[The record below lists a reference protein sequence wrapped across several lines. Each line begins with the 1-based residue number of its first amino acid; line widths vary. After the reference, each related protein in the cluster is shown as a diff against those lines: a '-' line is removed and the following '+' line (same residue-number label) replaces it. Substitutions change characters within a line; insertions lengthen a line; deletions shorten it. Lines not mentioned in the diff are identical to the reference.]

1 MGEAADFII
10 GSDVTCSDGHCGE
23 LKRVVIDPV
32 ARAITHVVVA
42 PKHRGTARLV
52 PVHHVTS
59 STATEIRLSC
69 TKAQF
74 RTLEDVDEK
83 RLLPGAHGAWGFE
96 DDEMYSL
103 PYFGLGLGPMGGV
116 GGLGGVGMGTL
127 GKGAGMG
134 RGHKWQVAKG
144 DGVPVGEVEVR
155 RGEHVHATDGPVGHV
170 RGLVVDPT
178 DRHVT
183 HFLLEEG
190 HLWGAKQ
197 VAIPISAV
205 TRVDDGVRINLAK
218 DQVRD
223 LAPVDLEHL
232 E

>member
-1 MGEAADFII
+1 
-10 GSDVTCSDGHCGE
+10 
-23 LKRVVIDPV
+23 
-32 ARAITHVVVA
+32 
-42 PKHRGTARLV
+42 
-52 PVHHVTS
+52 
-59 STATEIRLSC
+59 
-69 TKAQF
+69 
-74 RTLEDVDEK
+74 
-83 RLLPGAHGAWGFE
+83 
-96 DDEMYSL
+96 
-103 PYFGLGLGPMGGV
+103 
-116 GGLGGVGMGTL
+116 
-127 GKGAGMG
+127 MG

-205 TRVDDGVRINLAK
+205 IRVDDGVRINLAK

>member
-32 ARAITHVVVA
+32 ARSIAHVVVA

-52 PVHHVTS
+52 PVRLVAS
-59 STATEIRLSC
+59 STAKEIRLSC

-74 RTLEDVDEK
+74 RTLEDFNEK

-96 DDEMYSL
+96 DEEMHSL

-127 GKGAGMG
+127 GKGMGMG
-134 RGHKWQVAKG
+134 RGHKLAGGLRRIVFRW
-144 DGVPVGEVEVR
+144 VR
-155 RGEHVHATDGPVGHV
+155 SRSAAASTSSLPTV
-170 RGLVVDPT
+170 RSDT
-178 DRHVT
+178 
-183 HFLLEEG
+183 FAA
-190 HLWGAKQ
+190 W
-197 VAIPISAV
+197 
-205 TRVDDGVRINLAK
+205 
-218 DQVRD
+218 
-223 LAPVDLEHL
+223 
-232 E
+232 

>member
-32 ARAITHVVVA
+32 ARAIAHVVVA

-52 PVHHVTS
+52 PVRLVAS
-59 STATEIRLSC
+59 STAAEIRLSC

-96 DDEMYSL
+96 DEEMYSL

-127 GKGAGMG
+127 GKGMGMG
-134 RGHKWQVAKG
+134 RGQKLRVAKA
-144 DGVPVGEVEVR
+144 DRVPVGEVEVR

-232 E
+232 Q

>member
-1 MGEAADFII
+1 LGEAADFII
-10 GSDVTCSDGHCGE
+10 GSEVTCSDGHCGE

-32 ARAITHVVVA
+32 ARAIAHVVVG

-52 PVHHVTS
+52 PVRLVAS

-74 RTLEDVDEK
+74 RTFEDFNEK

-96 DDEMYSL
+96 DDEMHSL

-127 GKGAGMG
+127 GKGMGMG
-134 RGHKWQVAKG
+134 RGQKLRVSKA
-144 DGVPVGEVEVR
+144 DRVPVGEVEVR

-218 DQVRD
+218 DQVQD